1 MLPKP
6 FRDVILVLDEFRDGP
21 VGEYVLQDFWGVAV
35 LVRWRGGRCGAFWS
49 INPLASG
56 QAVP

>member
-1 MLPKP
+1 
-6 FRDVILVLDEFRDGP
+6 
-21 VGEYVLQDFWGVAV
+21 VAV
-35 LVRWRGGRCGAFWS
+35 LVRRRSRRCGAFWS